1 MFPILIERVTFDNG
15 YEISVIKGPGTYSDS
30 DTFEVAIISPEG
42 NVMEPEGY
50 VTKVRLEKIKNK
62 VKNKRGVQC
71 DKKIQ

>member
-42 NVMEPEGY
+42 DVMEPEGH
-50 VTKVRLEKIKNK
+50 VTK
-62 VKNKRGVQC
+62 VKNKQGVQC
-71 DKKIQ
+71 DKKI